1 MSEFISEVIGHV
13 TRASTDSELSAIKTV
28 EGFLVGKAVFKGV
41 EAVGSSEWWQRKKKE
56 DKKNA
61 KTAVFLDLDL
71 LPPSAAAVAHQGT
84 CENIES
90 HLLKVRPGRGYAKG
104 GKGATAR
111 TGIDA
116 FTGEICELTTSF
128 PEPRVQV
135 LRPPDL
141 KLFSASSET
150 PCLTR
155 YGLIE
160 SAIFPVAKTQSA
172 RMQNAILKLAAKR
185 EQRGKTWF
193 PIPSS
198 LNERKKPKT
207 DLLVAYLEDEPESR
221 APLAEMFGGA
231 SNSFSDADFEA
242 IAQPVLEM
250 LEGKAAANPNLKV
263 RLLAFCPIDKGKKQ
277 ISLNR
282 SFQVRDVIRAARDW
296 EAGARNVPDVSIWF
310 HDKHTKQSV
319 LLTHYCPSP
328 LELASTINLVW
339 SSKADGGFI
348 DKYQRAISVADAYD
362 VFVTDSPLAKQ
373 KAQSALALLVDRM
386 SAVLAAVASIKNSR
400 EWIKNNKPT
409 LSDPVRWQSVKTIAL
424 LGILLHQLEH
434 RRKNFM
440 QEPITQIGRLLA
452 LSDSLHFQYCKF
464 VRTSEEKRKAG
475 KVDAPSEL
483 IGNALFTTAL
493 DQPVSALARLA
504 ERIKPY
510 KGWADTYSGEDAGLI
525 HWLNRQM
532 GDARQGIDLKKLPA
546 RMTDADKA
554 KLLLGYL
561 ADQPKTETPKQ

>member
-1 MSEFISEVIGHV
+1 MPDFVSQIVGHL
-13 TRASTDSELSAIKTV
+13 TRASSEGDLGAIKTV
-28 EGFLVGKAVFKGV
+28 ESFLVGKVVFKEV
-41 EAVGSSEWWQRKKKE
+41 EAVGSSEWWQKKTKE

-61 KTAVFLDLDL
+61 KTAVFLDLDF
-71 LPPSAAAVAHQGT
+71 PPASASAVAHQST
-84 CENIES
+84 CEKIEL
-90 HLLKVRPGRGYAKG
+90 HLLTVRPGRGYAKG
-104 GKGATAR
+104 GKGAEAR
-111 TGIDA
+111 TGVDA
-116 FTGEICELTTSF
+116 FTGESGELTTSF

-141 KLFSASSET
+141 KLFSASGESA
-150 PCLTR
+150 CLTR

-160 SAIFPVAKTQSA
+160 SAIFPVGKSQSA
-172 RMQNAILKLAAKR
+172 RMQNAILKLAAKK

-231 SNSFSDADFEA
+231 ANSFSDADFEA

-250 LEGKAAANPNLKV
+250 LEGKASANPNLKV

-282 SFQVRDVIRAARDW
+282 CFHVRDVIRAARDW

-310 HDKHTKQSV
+310 HDKRTKQSV
-319 LLTHYCPSP
+319 LLIHYCPSP

-339 SSKADGGFI
+339 NSKADGGFI
-348 DKYQRAISVADAYD
+348 DKYQRAVSVADAFE

-373 KAQSALALLVDRM
+373 KAHSALALLVDRM
-386 SAVLAAVASIKNSR
+386 STVLAAVASIKNRR
-400 EWIKNNKPT
+400 EWIKNNKQT
-409 LSDPVRWQSVKTIAL
+409 LSDPVRWQSVKSIAL
-424 LGILLHQLEH
+424 LGILLQQLGH
-434 RRKNFM
+434 YKKDFM

-452 LSDSLHFQYCKF
+452 LADSLHFQYCKF
-464 VRTSEEKRKAG
+464 VRTSDEKRKTG

-483 IGNALFTTAL
+483 IGNALFNTAL
-493 DQPVSALARLA
+493 EQPVSALARLA

-532 GDARQGIDLKKLPA
+532 ADARTGIEIEKLPA
-546 RMTDADKA
+546 RMTDAYKA

-561 ADQPKTETPKQ
+561 ADHSKTETPKQ